1 MGFEPTNFCMA
12 IRPVSETSAEIG
24 GGGLICSCAPRAA
37 HRGGTTRSKWGT
49 RLLRL
54 ASRPKRALRR
64 DRGKGT
70 ACGAAERLGSS
81 QFDYAQEE
89 QKDPRDN
96 GRDEQRAATA
106 EPVGEE
112 DEHEQSDGVSA
123 NDARVTGEAPLQTE
137 YHPAGLP
144 GPD

>member
-1 MGFEPTNFCMA
+1 MSPNPGSRWTTWSTVSSGFREIE
-12 IRPVSETSAEIG
+12 IRWDRLGSVRPSCPISCPAESTSSG
-24 GGGLICSCAPRAA
+24 
-37 HRGGTTRSKWGT
+37 
-49 RLLRL
+49 
-54 ASRPKRALRR
+54 

-112 DEHEQSDGVSA
+112 DEHDNRME
-123 NDARVTGEAPLQTE
+123 
-137 YHPAGLP
+137 
-144 GPD
+144 